1 MLEEGLSPSMLDPD
15 SDQELAEQAAAK
27 VTSDVIIDQ
36 DPLALIP
43 TVPGTGR
50 KIAMLSDKSLD
61 VLVKE
66 DFDHASLASV
76 RKS

>member
-15 SDQELAEQAAAK
+15 SDQELAEQAAK
-27 VTSDVIIDQ
+27 VTTDVVIDQ